1 MTTEEKVLEFDLK
14 DFQLVANMWVDR
26 DLRRIRSKEKQ
37 LELLF
42 LIGIYENA
50 HQQVESDAYR
60 GIGRI
65 AYGYVA
71 LAVDDLYRLN
81 RRQLVHYFQD
91 LYSLKVNGADEL
103 LKQEADYWKQLDDFY
118 KFQNKEFEDIQ
129 RLAEK
134 LYDLLHWRKK

>member
-1 MTTEEKVLEFDLK
+1 MTTEEMVLEFDLK

-91 LYSLKVNGADEL
+91 LYSLKVNGDNEL
-103 LKQEADYWKQLDDFY
+103 LKQEADYWKQLDGFY

-134 LYDLLHWRKK
+134 LYDLLHWKK

>member
-42 LIGIYENA
+42 LIGIFENA

-118 KFQNKEFEDIQ
+118 KFQIREFEDIE

-134 LYDLLHWRKK
+134 LYDLLHRKKE